1 MSGSLALLAG
11 VVCVVATIYALIK
24 RVETRLVLF
33 VSGLVMST
41 LALQPLAA
49 LDAFAGRM
57 VTASLIQAICSVMGF
72 AYVMKYTKCDMQ
84 LVNLF
89 TGFLGKLGIFIIPAS
104 VLITFAINIPLTSA
118 AGCAAA
124 VGAILVPLLM
134 SNGVHP
140 ATAAAAVAL
149 GTYGSV
155 MSPGNAH
162 NAFMANLTG
171 MDLTSVIGYHMPYSV
186 VLGILGAV
194 TLTVVAFVTK
204 THTGY
209 VYEGAEAEPTEKQSI
224 NPLMAIAPIM
234 PIILLIGSS
243 FNWFGWFGDT
253 VVTIG
258 VPHAMLVGA
267 MYAVLVTRANPAEV
281 TKNFFDGMGS
291 AFGNV
296 IGIIIAAA
304 VFVAGLDS
312 LGLIDAAISGLIEM
326 PSIAKFGGTFGPMI
340 LAMITGSGDAA
351 AFAFNEAVTPS
362 ADLLGMETVA
372 LGSAVQISGA
382 LGRTMSPLAGNLIVL
397 AGLAKVDT
405 MDIAKK
411 TAIPM
416 LVNVLFLIFFFL

>member
-11 VVCVVATIYALIK
+11 VVCVAATIFALIK

-57 VTASLIQAICSVMGF
+57 VTASLLQAICSVMGF
-72 AYVMKYTKCDMQ
+72 AYVMKHTKCDTQ

-89 TGFLGKLGIFIIPAS
+89 TGFLGKIGIFIIPAA

-134 SNGVHP
+134 ANGVHP
-140 ATAAAAVAL
+140 ATAAAAVAM
-149 GTYGSV
+149 GTFGSILA
-155 MSPGNAH
+155 PGNSH
-162 NAFMANLTG
+162 NVFMSSLANWELI
-171 MDLTSVIGYHMPYSV
+171 DIIGYHAPYSITIG
-186 VLGILGAV
+186 VLGAIS
-194 TLTVVAFVTK
+194 LTIVAFVTK

-209 VYEGAEAEPTEKQSI
+209 VYEGAQNNEGEKQSV
-224 NPLMAIAPIM
+224 NPLMALAPIV

-243 FNWFGWFGDT
+243 NGWFGD
-253 VVTIG
+253 VTIG
-258 VPHAMLVGA
+258 VAQAMLVGA
-267 MYAVLVTRANPAEV
+267 MYAVVITRANPAEM

-291 AFGNV
+291 AYGNV

-340 LAMITGSGDAA
+340 LAVMTGSGDAA

-362 ADLLGMETVA
+362 ADLLGMDMVA
-372 LGSAVQISGA
+372 LGSAAQISGA

-405 MDIAKK
+405 IQIAKK
-411 TAIPM
+411 TAVPVLI
-416 LVNVLFLIFFFL
+416 NVLFLIFFFL

>member
-72 AYVMKYTKCDMQ
+72 AYVMKYTKCDLQ

-89 TGFLGKLGIFIIPAS
+89 TGFLGKLGIFIIPAA
-104 VLITFAINIPLTSA
+104 VMITFAINIPLTSA

-149 GTYGSV
+149 GTYGSA

-162 NAFMANLTG
+162 NAFMANLAG
-171 MDLTSVIGYHMPYSV
+171 WDLMEVIGFHMPYTV
-186 VLGILGAV
+186 TIGILGAI
-194 TLTVVAFVTK
+194 TLTIVAFVTK

-209 VYEGAEAEPTEKQSI
+209 VYEGAQADEGEKQST
-224 NPLMAIAPIM
+224 NLLMAFAPII

-243 FNWFGWFGDT
+243 NGWFGD
-253 VVTIG
+253 VTLG

-267 MYAVLVTRANPAEV
+267 MYAVLVTRSNPAEV

-304 VFVAGLDS
+304 VFVAGLDA
-312 LGLIDAAISGLIEM
+312 LGIIDAGIAALIEM
-326 PSIAKFGGTFGPMI
+326 PSIAKFGGTLGPMA
-340 LAMITGSGDAA
+340 LAVITGSGDAA
-351 AFAFNEAVTPS
+351 AFAFNEAVTPH
-362 ADLLGMETVA
+362 AAELGMDMVA
-372 LGSAVQISGA
+372 LGSAVQISGG

-405 MDIAKK
+405 MQIAKK

>member
-171 MDLTSVIGYHMPYSV
+171 MELMQVIGYHMPYSV
-186 VLGILGAV
+186 ILGILGAI

-204 THTGY
+204 TYTGY
-209 VYEGAEAEPTEKQSI
+209 VYEGAEAEPTEKQST

-234 PIILLIGSS
+234 PIVLLVGSS
-243 FNWFGWFGDT
+243 FNWFGD
-253 VVTIG
+253 VTIG

-326 PSIAKFGGTFGPMI
+326 PSIAKFGGTLGPMI

>member
-11 VVCVVATIYALIK
+11 VLCVAATIFALIK

-41 LALQPLAA
+41 LALEPLAA

-57 VTASLIQAICSVMGF
+57 VTASLLQAICSVMGF
-72 AYVMKYTKCDMQ
+72 AYVMKHTKCDTQ

-89 TGFLGKLGIFIIPAS
+89 TGFLGKIGIFIIPAA

-134 SNGVHP
+134 ANGVHP
-140 ATAAAAVAL
+140 ATAAAAVAM
-149 GTYGSV
+149 GTFGSILA
-155 MSPGNAH
+155 PGNSH
-162 NAFMANLTG
+162 NVFMASLANWELI
-171 MDLTSVIGYHMPYSV
+171 DIIGYHAPYSIAIG
-186 VLGILGAV
+186 VLGAIS
-194 TLTVVAFVTK
+194 LTVVAFVTK

-209 VYEGAEAEPTEKQSI
+209 VYEGAQASEGEKQSI
-224 NPLMAIAPIM
+224 NPLMAMAPIV

-243 FNWFGWFGDT
+243 NGWFGD
-253 VVTIG
+253 VNIG
-258 VPHAMLVGA
+258 VAQAMLVGA
-267 MYAVLVTRANPAEV
+267 MYAVLITRANPAEM

-291 AFGNV
+291 AYGNV

-304 VFVAGLDS
+304 VFVAGLNS
-312 LGLIDAAISGLIEM
+312 LGLIDAAINGLIEM
-326 PSIAKFGGTFGPMI
+326 PAIAKFGGTFGPMV
-340 LAMITGSGDAA
+340 LAIMTGSGDAA

-362 ADLLGMETVA
+362 ADLLGMDMVA
-372 LGSAVQISGA
+372 LGSAAQISGA

-405 MDIAKK
+405 IQIAKK
-411 TAIPM
+411 TAVPVLI
-416 LVNVLFLIFFFL
+416 NVLFLIFFFL

>member
-89 TGFLGKLGIFIIPAS
+89 TGFLGKLGIFIIPAA
-104 VLITFAINIPLTSA
+104 VMITFFINIPLTSA

-149 GTYGSV
+149 GTYGSA
-155 MSPGNAH
+155 MSPGNSH
-162 NAFMANLTG
+162 NPFVANLAG
-171 MDLTSVIGYHMPYSV
+171 VDLMDVIGYHAPYT
-186 VLGILGAV
+186 LAMGILGAI
-194 TLTVVAFVTK
+194 TLTIVAFATK

-209 VYEGAEAEPTEKQSI
+209 VYEGSQAGTDSGEKQSI

-243 FNWFGWFGDT
+243 NGWFGD
-253 VVTIG
+253 VNFG

-267 MYAVLVTRANPAEV
+267 IYAVLITRANPAEV
-281 TKNFFDGMGS
+281 TKNFFDGMGQ

-304 VFVAGLDS
+304 VFVAGLDA
-312 LGLIDAAISGLIEM
+312 LGVIDAGIAALIEM
-326 PSIAKFGGTFGPMI
+326 PSIAKFGGTLGPMA
-340 LAMITGSGDAA
+340 LAVITGSGDAA

-362 ADLLGMETVA
+362 AELLGMDTIA
-372 LGSAVQISGA
+372 LGSAAQISGA

-397 AGLAKVDT
+397 AGLAKIDT
-405 MDIAKK
+405 MQIAKK

-416 LVNVLFLIFFFL
+416 LVNVAFMIFFFL

>member
-11 VVCVVATIYALIK
+11 LVCVIATIYALIK

-72 AYVMKYTKCDMQ
+72 AYVMKYTKCDLQ

-89 TGFLGKLGIFIIPAS
+89 TGFLGKLGIFIIPAA
-104 VLITFAINIPLTSA
+104 VMITFAINIPLTSA

-149 GTYGSV
+149 GTYGSA

-162 NAFMANLTG
+162 NAFMANLAG
-171 MDLTSVIGYHMPYSV
+171 WDLMDVIGFHMPTTITIG
-186 VLGILGAV
+186 VLGAI
-194 TLTVVAFVTK
+194 TLTIVAFVTK

-209 VYEGAEAEPTEKQSI
+209 VYEGAEADSGEKQSI
-224 NPLMAIAPIM
+224 NPLMAFAPIM

-243 FNWFGWFGDT
+243 SGWFGD
-253 VVTIG
+253 VNIG

-267 MYAVLVTRANPAEV
+267 MYAVLVTRANPSEV
-281 TKNFFDGMGS
+281 TRNFFDGMGS
-291 AFGNV
+291 AFGSV

-326 PSIAKFGGTFGPMI
+326 PSIAKFGGTLGPMV

-362 ADLLGMETVA
+362 ADLLGMDMVA

-397 AGLAKVDT
+397 AGLAKCDT

-416 LVNVLFLIFFFL
+416 LVNVAFLIFFFL